1 MKKTLIL
8 LAFCSLPAMAFSQNG
23 GAAAQATVAS
33 DGQVHDKV
41 EQPPRFPG
49 GYEALERWK
58 EQHIVYPEEAIE
70 RGAQG
75 QVVVRFVILNTGE
88 VADAE
93 ILRSIDPALDKEA
106 LRLVSSMPKW
116 TPGMQDGNAVSV
128 RWDEPV
134 TFTLPTAEEIAEME
148 RKKKE
153 KEQQVFD
160 MVEQMPKFP
169 GGQSALMQWLS
180 TNMKYPKIAAENG
193 IEGRVYVL
201 FIVRSTGEITDIK
214 IARSVDPS
222 LDEEAIR
229 TISRMPKWI
238 PGKQGG
244 EAVNVRYTMPLT
256 FRLQ

>member
-8 LAFCSLPAMAFSQNG
+8 LAFCTLPAMAFSQNG
-23 GAAAQATVAS
+23 GATTQATVAS
-33 DGQVHDKV
+33 DGQVYDKV

-106 LRLVSSMPKW
+106 LRLVSSMPRW

-148 RKKKE
+148 RIKKE
-153 KEQQVFD
+153 KDQKVFDIVEQQP
-160 MVEQMPKFP
+160 QFP
-169 GGQSALMQWLS
+169 GGQNALTQWLGA
-180 TNMKYPKIAAENG
+180 NMKYPQIAEENG
-193 IEGRVYVL
+193 IEGRVMMQ

-214 IARSVDPS
+214 VARSVDPS
-222 LDEEAIR
+222 LDKEAIR
-229 TISRMPKWI
+229 VISSMPKWI

-256 FRLQ
+256 FRL

>member
-1 MKKTLIL
+1 
-8 LAFCSLPAMAFSQNG
+8 MAFSQNG

-148 RKKKE
+148 RIKKE
-153 KEQQVFD
+153 KEQKVFD
-160 MVEQMPKFP
+160 IVEESPQFP
-169 GGQSALMQWLS
+169 GGQSTLMQWLR
-180 TNMKYPKIAAENG
+180 TNIKYPKVAVENG
-193 IEGRVYVL
+193 IQGNVYVS

-214 IARSVDPS
+214 VARSVDPL
-222 LDEEAIR
+222 LDQEAIR
-229 TISRMPKWI
+229 VIGSMPKWI

>member
-193 IEGRVYVL
+193 IEGRVYVS

-256 FRLQ
+256 FRL

>member
-8 LAFCSLPAMAFSQNG
+8 LAFCTLPAMAFSQNG
-23 GAAAQATVAS
+23 GAATQATVAS

-41 EQPPRFPG
+41 EQPPQFPG
-49 GYEALERWK
+49 GYGALEQWK
-58 EQHIVYPEEAIE
+58 KQHIIYPEEAIAS
-70 RGAQG
+70 GAQG
-75 QVVVRFVILNTGE
+75 QVVVRFVILKTGE

-106 LRLVSSMPKW
+106 LRLVSSMPRW

-160 MVEQMPKFP
+160 LVEQMPKFP
-169 GGQSALMQWLS
+169 GGQSALMQWLR
-180 TNMKYPKIAAENG
+180 TNIKYPKESAEKG
-193 IEGRVYVL
+193 IEGRVIVS

-214 IARSVDPS
+214 VARSVDPL
-222 LDEEAIR
+222 LDQEAIR
-229 TISRMPKWI
+229 VIGSMPKWI

>member
-23 GAAAQATVAS
+23 DAAAQATVAS

-193 IEGRVYVL
+193 IEGRVYVS

-229 TISRMPKWI
+229 TISCMPKWI

-256 FRLQ
+256 FRL

>member
-1 MKKTLIL
+1 M
-8 LAFCSLPAMAFSQNG
+8 AFCTLPAMAFSQNG
-23 GAAAQATVAS
+23 GATTQDTVAS
-33 DGQVHDKV
+33 DGQVYDKV

-58 EQHIVYPEEAIE
+58 EQHIVYPEETIE

-106 LRLVSSMPKW
+106 LRLVSSMPRW

-148 RKKKE
+148 RIKKE
-153 KEQQVFD
+153 KDQKVFDIVEQQP
-160 MVEQMPKFP
+160 QFP
-169 GGQSALMQWLS
+169 GGQNALTQWLGA
-180 TNMKYPKIAAENG
+180 NMKYPKIVEENG
-193 IEGRVYVL
+193 IEGRVMMQ

-214 IARSVDPS
+214 VARSVDPS
-222 LDEEAIR
+222 LDKEAIR
-229 TISRMPKWI
+229 VISSMPKWI

-256 FRLQ
+256 FRL

>member
-1 MKKTLIL
+1 M
-8 LAFCSLPAMAFSQNG
+8 AFCSLPAMAFSQNG

-193 IEGRVYVL
+193 IEGRVYVS

-256 FRLQ
+256 FRL

>member
-148 RKKKE
+148 RIKKE
-153 KEQQVFD
+153 KEQKVFD
-160 MVEQMPKFP
+160 IVEESPQFP
-169 GGQSALMQWLS
+169 GGQSALMQWLR
-180 TNMKYPKIAAENG
+180 TNIKYPKVAVENG
-193 IEGRVYVL
+193 IQGNVYVS

-214 IARSVDPS
+214 VARSVDPL
-222 LDEEAIR
+222 LDQEAIR
-229 TISRMPKWI
+229 VIGSMPKWI

-256 FRLQ
+256 FRL

>member
-23 GAAAQATVAS
+23 GSAAQATVAS
-33 DGQVHDKV
+33 GGQVYDKV

-58 EQHIVYPEEAIE
+58 KQHIVYPEEAIE

-88 VADAE
+88 VTDAE

-106 LRLVSSMPKW
+106 LRLVSSMPRW

-148 RKKKE
+148 RIKKE
-153 KEQQVFD
+153 KDQKVFDIVEQQP
-160 MVEQMPKFP
+160 QFP
-169 GGQSALMQWLS
+169 GGQNALTQWLGA
-180 TNMKYPKIAAENG
+180 NMKYPKIAEENG
-193 IEGRVYVL
+193 IEGRVMMQ

-214 IARSVDPS
+214 VARSVDPS
-222 LDEEAIR
+222 LDKEAIR
-229 TISRMPKWI
+229 VISSMPKWI

-256 FRLQ
+256 FRL

>member
-1 MKKTLIL
+1 
-8 LAFCSLPAMAFSQNG
+8 MAFSQNG

-193 IEGRVYVL
+193 IEGRVYVS

-256 FRLQ
+256 FRL

>member
-1 MKKTLIL
+1 
-8 LAFCSLPAMAFSQNG
+8 MAFSQNG

-214 IARSVDPS
+214 VARSVDPL
-222 LDEEAIR
+222 LDQEAIR
-229 TISRMPKWI
+229 VIGSMPKWI

>member
-8 LAFCSLPAMAFSQNG
+8 LAFCTLPAMAFSQNG
-23 GAAAQATVAS
+23 GATTQATVAS
-33 DGQVHDKV
+33 DGQVYDKV

-70 RGAQG
+70 RGAKG

-106 LRLVSSMPKW
+106 LRLVSSMPRW

-148 RKKKE
+148 RIKKE
-153 KEQQVFD
+153 KDQKVFDIVEQQP
-160 MVEQMPKFP
+160 QFP
-169 GGQSALMQWLS
+169 GGQNALTQWLGA
-180 TNMKYPKIAAENG
+180 NMKYPKIAEENG
-193 IEGRVYVL
+193 IEGRVMMQ

-214 IARSVDPS
+214 VARSVDPS
-222 LDEEAIR
+222 LDKEAIR
-229 TISRMPKWI
+229 VISSMPKWI

-256 FRLQ
+256 FRL

>member
-116 TPGMQDGNAVSV
+116 TPGITGHARRQCG
-128 RWDEPV
+128 
-134 TFTLPTAEEIAEME
+134 E
-148 RKKKE
+148 RKMGRAGDVHTAYRRRNSRDGTQKE
-153 KEQQVFD
+153 RK
-160 MVEQMPKFP
+160 
-169 GGQSALMQWLS
+169 
-180 TNMKYPKIAAENG
+180 
-193 IEGRVYVL
+193 
-201 FIVRSTGEITDIK
+201 
-214 IARSVDPS
+214 
-222 LDEEAIR
+222 R
-229 TISRMPKWI
+229 TTSI
-238 PGKQGG
+238 
-244 EAVNVRYTMPLT
+244 
-256 FRLQ
+256 

>member
-33 DGQVHDKV
+33 DGQVYDKV
-41 EQPPRFPG
+41 EQPPQFPG
-49 GYEALERWK
+49 GYGALEQWK
-58 EQHIVYPEEAIE
+58 KQHIIYPEEAIAS
-70 RGAQG
+70 GAQG
-75 QVVVRFVILNTGE
+75 QVVVRFVILKTGE

-116 TPGMQDGNAVSV
+116 TPGRQDGKAVSV

-193 IEGRVYVL
+193 IEGRVYVS

-256 FRLQ
+256 FRL

>member
-1 MKKTLIL
+1 
-8 LAFCSLPAMAFSQNG
+8 MAFSQNG

-88 VADAE
+88 VVDAE

-148 RKKKE
+148 RIKKE
-153 KEQQVFD
+153 KEQKVFD
-160 MVEQMPKFP
+160 IVEESPQFP
-169 GGQSALMQWLS
+169 GGQSTLMQWLR
-180 TNMKYPKIAAENG
+180 TNIKYPKVAVENG
-193 IEGRVYVL
+193 IQGNVYVS

-214 IARSVDPS
+214 VARSVDPL
-222 LDEEAIR
+222 LDQEAIR
-229 TISRMPKWI
+229 VIGSMPKWI

>member
-1 MKKTLIL
+1 M
-8 LAFCSLPAMAFSQNG
+8 AFCTLPAMAFSQNG
-23 GAAAQATVAS
+23 GATTQATVAS
-33 DGQVHDKV
+33 DGQVYDKV

-106 LRLVSSMPKW
+106 LRLVSSMPRW

-148 RKKKE
+148 RIKKE
-153 KEQQVFD
+153 KDQKVFDIVEQQP
-160 MVEQMPKFP
+160 QFP
-169 GGQSALMQWLS
+169 GGQNALTQWLGA
-180 TNMKYPKIAAENG
+180 NMKYPQIAEENG
-193 IEGRVYVL
+193 IEGRVMMQ

-214 IARSVDPS
+214 VARSVDPS
-222 LDEEAIR
+222 LDKEAIR
-229 TISRMPKWI
+229 VISSMPKWI

-256 FRLQ
+256 FRL

>member
-88 VADAE
+88 VVDAE

-148 RKKKE
+148 RIKKE

-193 IEGRVYVL
+193 IEGRVYVS

-256 FRLQ
+256 FRL

>member
-88 VADAE
+88 VVDAE

-148 RKKKE
+148 RIKKE
-153 KEQQVFD
+153 KEQKVFD
-160 MVEQMPKFP
+160 IVEESPQFP
-169 GGQSALMQWLS
+169 GGQSTLMQWLR
-180 TNMKYPKIAAENG
+180 TNIKYPKVAVENG
-193 IEGRVYVL
+193 IQGNVYVS

-256 FRLQ
+256 FRL

>member
-256 FRLQ
+256 FRL

>member
-8 LAFCSLPAMAFSQNG
+8 LAFCTLPAMAFSQNG

-193 IEGRVYVL
+193 IEGRVYVS

-256 FRLQ
+256 FRL

>member
-1 MKKTLIL
+1 M
-8 LAFCSLPAMAFSQNG
+8 AFCSLPAMAFSQNG

-148 RKKKE
+148 RIKKE
-153 KEQQVFD
+153 KEQKVFD
-160 MVEQMPKFP
+160 IVEESPQFP
-169 GGQSALMQWLS
+169 GGQSTLMQWLR
-180 TNMKYPKIAAENG
+180 TNIKYPKVAVENG
-193 IEGRVYVL
+193 IQGNVYVS

-214 IARSVDPS
+214 VARSVDPL
-222 LDEEAIR
+222 LDQEAIR
-229 TISRMPKWI
+229 VIGSMPKWI

>member
-148 RKKKE
+148 RIKKE
-153 KEQQVFD
+153 KEQKVFD
-160 MVEQMPKFP
+160 IVEESPQFP
-169 GGQSALMQWLS
+169 GGQSALMQWLR
-180 TNMKYPKIAAENG
+180 TNIKYPKVAVENG
-193 IEGRVYVL
+193 IQGNVYVS

-214 IARSVDPS
+214 VARSVDPL
-222 LDEEAIR
+222 LDQEAIR
-229 TISRMPKWI
+229 VIGSMPKWI

>member
-88 VADAE
+88 VVDAE

-148 RKKKE
+148 RIKKE

-193 IEGRVYVL
+193 IEGRVYVS
-201 FIVRSTGEITDIK
+201 FIVRSTGKITDIK

-256 FRLQ
+256 FRL

>member
-1 MKKTLIL
+1 M
-8 LAFCSLPAMAFSQNG
+8 AFCTLPAMAFSQNG
-23 GAAAQATVAS
+23 GATTQATVAS
-33 DGQVHDKV
+33 DGQVYDKV

-106 LRLVSSMPKW
+106 LRLVSSMPRW

-148 RKKKE
+148 RIKKE
-153 KEQQVFD
+153 KDQKVFDIVEQQP
-160 MVEQMPKFP
+160 QFP
-169 GGQSALMQWLS
+169 GGQNALTQWLGA
-180 TNMKYPKIAAENG
+180 NMKYPKIVEENG
-193 IEGRVYVL
+193 IEGRVMMQ

-214 IARSVDPS
+214 VARSVDPS
-222 LDEEAIR
+222 LDKEAIR
-229 TISRMPKWI
+229 VISSMPKWI

-256 FRLQ
+256 FRL

>member
-1 MKKTLIL
+1 
-8 LAFCSLPAMAFSQNG
+8 MAFSQNG

-148 RKKKE
+148 RIKKE
-153 KEQQVFD
+153 KEQKVFD
-160 MVEQMPKFP
+160 IVEESPQFP
-169 GGQSALMQWLS
+169 GGQSALMQWLR
-180 TNMKYPKIAAENG
+180 TNIKYPKVAVENG
-193 IEGRVYVL
+193 IQGNVYVS

-214 IARSVDPS
+214 VARSVDPL
-222 LDEEAIR
+222 LDQEAIR
-229 TISRMPKWI
+229 VIGSMPKWI

>member
-1 MKKTLIL
+1 
-8 LAFCSLPAMAFSQNG
+8 
-23 GAAAQATVAS
+23 
-33 DGQVHDKV
+33 
-41 EQPPRFPG
+41 
-49 GYEALERWK
+49 
-58 EQHIVYPEEAIE
+58 
-70 RGAQG
+70 
-75 QVVVRFVILNTGE
+75 
-88 VADAE
+88 
-93 ILRSIDPALDKEA
+93 
-106 LRLVSSMPKW
+106 
-116 TPGMQDGNAVSV
+116 
-128 RWDEPV
+128 
-134 TFTLPTAEEIAEME
+134 
-148 RKKKE
+148 
-153 KEQQVFD
+153 

-193 IEGRVYVL
+193 IEGRVYVS

-256 FRLQ
+256 FRL

>member
-1 MKKTLIL
+1 M
-8 LAFCSLPAMAFSQNG
+8 AFCSLPAMAFSQNG

-256 FRLQ
+256 FRL

>member
-116 TPGMQDGNAVSV
+116 TPGRQDGKAVSV

-193 IEGRVYVL
+193 IKGRVYVS

-256 FRLQ
+256 FRL

>member
-214 IARSVDPS
+214 VARSVDPL
-222 LDEEAIR
+222 LDQEAIR
-229 TISRMPKWI
+229 VIGSMPKWI

>member
-8 LAFCSLPAMAFSQNG
+8 LAFCTLPAMAFSQNG

-33 DGQVHDKV
+33 GGQVYDKV

-148 RKKKE
+148 RIKKE
-153 KEQQVFD
+153 KEQKVFD
-160 MVEQMPKFP
+160 IVEESPQFP
-169 GGQSALMQWLS
+169 GGQSTLMQWLR
-180 TNMKYPKIAAENG
+180 TNIKYPKVAVENG
-193 IEGRVYVL
+193 IQGNVYVS

-214 IARSVDPS
+214 VARSVDPL
-222 LDEEAIR
+222 LDQEAIR
-229 TISRMPKWI
+229 VIGSMPKWI